1 MANDIGVLGRHAL
14 SVEVWCI
21 VNLQVNASEI
31 LAFPP
36 YIDWATSL
44 TGLDIREQHWGLRK
58 DFLEF
63 EGRELPSY
71 DLSLTVPRYMNQKA
85 FHINTVQEMIH
96 VSRLPF
102 FYPLV
107 YMELFRII
115 L

>member
-1 MANDIGVLGRHAL
+1 MINQRFRAVLDN
-14 SVEVWCI
+14 SPTV
-21 VNLQVNASEI
+21 S
-31 LAFPP
+31 
-36 YIDWATSL
+36 ATEQK
-44 TGLDIREQHWGLRK
+44 TGI
-58 DFLEF
+58 
-63 EGRELPSY
+63 SS